1 MRGDDRPGMARAQPQ
16 SGRPGAAGRDARKGP
31 REGFPGDARGAQ
43 RGGERADWRSHE
55 REERGPRL
63 GDAAF
68 RAQRQA
74 LEQAELALKK
84 LATQA
89 HGEAL
94 MGLLAAW
101 QQRNPTELPSAQ
113 ALGGKAAA
121 AARAAW
127 AAALA
132 QAGSE
137 AAAAARGTHL
147 LRLEMAAELPTP
159 AAHLEA
165 RRALQLQLLTRRHD
179 PAPAQTWAHDVAQVL
194 ASPHDAAAAERLQA
208 VLKVLLRR

>member
-1 MRGDDRPGMARAQPQ
+1 P
-16 SGRPGAAGRDARKGP
+16 
-31 REGFPGDARGAQ
+31 Q
-43 RGGERADWRSHE
+43 RGGERPDWRSE

-94 MGLLAAW
+94 MGLLGAW
-101 QQRNPTELPSAQ
+101 QQRNPEAVPSAQ

-121 AARAAW
+121 AARSAW
-127 AAALA
+127 ASALGKAPAPAA
-132 QAGSE
+132 E
-137 AAAAARGTHL
+137 AARSTHL

-179 PAPAQTWAHDVAQVL
+179 PAPAQTWAQDVAQVL
-194 ASPHDAAAAERLQA
+194 ASPYDAAAAERLQA
-208 VLKVLLRR
+208 VLKLLLRR